1 MILVIGSIFRNA
13 SHYLNHYLDQVVQLH
28 GYLYPL
34 SAVYLVLVEGDS
46 TDDTWNDLIVGL
58 GRINPLGIRA
68 TLVKREHGG
77 PVFGSID
84 DEQRWRNISYA
95 CNGVFEHLPAVFDAM
110 IYVESDLLWQP
121 KTMLALVEHLKT
133 VPAVSPMSFH
143 RDGFFYDIW
152 GYRRNGIC
160 FTQRPPYHPDLVSLP
175 PGDLLP
181 IDSAGSC
188 IAMRSEVARQARFA
202 YPERG
207 ILGFCQS
214 IYDHGYSL
222 HLDPLQKVIHP

>member
-1 MILVIGSIFRNA
+1 MILTIGSIFRNA
-13 SHYLNHYLDQVVQLH
+13 TGYLKHYFDQVVQLH
-28 GYLYPL
+28 GHLYPL
-34 SAVYLVLVEGDS
+34 SAVQLVLVEGDS
-46 TDDTWNDLIVGL
+46 TDSTWDDLSAQIE
-58 GRINPLGIRA
+58 RIRPLGIRSR
-68 TLVKREHGG
+68 LVKREHGG

-84 DEQRWRNISYA
+84 NEQRWRNISYA
-95 CNGVFEHLPAVFDAM
+95 CNGVFENLPKVFDAM

-121 KTMLALVEHLKT
+121 QTVLALVEHLKT

-160 FTQRPPYHPDLVSLP
+160 FTPSPPYHPDLAGAP
-175 PGDLLP
+175 DNLLP

-188 IAMRSEVARQARFA
+188 IAMRAEVARQARFA
-202 YPERG
+202 YPEQG
-207 ILGFCQS
+207 ILGFCRS

-222 HLDPLQKVIHP
+222 HLDPNQRVIHP